1 MFTFNV
7 GICDCFDNIFIKLR
21 TFRTYKNNVTH
32 LFIFYDKEISV
43 TGDSTHTHTNTLQ
56 VMNRARL
63 N

>member
-43 TGDSTHTHTNTLQ
+43 TGDSTHTHIHITSDE
-56 VMNRARL
+56 
-63 N
+63 